1 MSESHKGSIRNAWAT
16 RRTHPG
22 RAGPLERHS
31 RRWAASFLTT
41 RPDTPKLRKTPSYGT
56 HGTNKGLQQ
65 DLEGARP
72 SRAHGARARC
82 EQGTREERQAL
93 PSQRSRLL
101 GQKSLTNGWPRG
113 PERPPLKWRNGDSLG
128 APKLPVT
135 VTGLNARPT
144 APREALFP
152 RN

>member
-1 MSESHKGSIRNAWAT
+1 MDTSVCQSHKGSIQNAWAT
-16 RRTHPG
+16 RRTHLG

-31 RRWAASFLTT
+31 RRWAASFLPT
-41 RPDTPKLRKTPSYGT
+41 RPDTPKLCNPRN
-56 HGTNKGLQQ
+56 HLQQ

-72 SRAHGARARC
+72 SCAHGARARC
-82 EQGTREERQAL
+82 EPGTGEERWAL

-101 GQKSLTNGWPRG
+101 GQNSRTKGWPSG
-113 PERPPLKWRNGDSLG
+113 PERPPPKGRNGDSLG
-128 APKLPVT
+128 TPKLPVT

-144 APREALFP
+144 APREALLP